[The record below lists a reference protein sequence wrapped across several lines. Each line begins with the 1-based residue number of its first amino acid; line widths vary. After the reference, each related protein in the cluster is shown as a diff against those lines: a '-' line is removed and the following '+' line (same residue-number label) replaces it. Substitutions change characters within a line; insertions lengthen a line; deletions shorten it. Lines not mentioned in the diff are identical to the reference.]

1 MRTRLLVAV
10 AALSILASPA
20 PRAQQTSSFTIA
32 QVLSAPFASELVA
45 APTGQKVA
53 WVFNER
59 GARNVWVAEG
69 PSFEARAVTRFT
81 GDNGQEMTA
90 LEWSPDG
97 SRIVFV
103 RGGAANRAG
112 ELPNPTSDPAGVEQA
127 VWVVAAGGGEPRKLA
142 AGAGPAISP
151 KGDLVA
157 FVQRGQI
164 WLAGLDGLP
173 EPSQVAKARGNAS
186 SLRWSPD
193 GSQLAF
199 VSGRGTHAFIGV
211 FTVSTRALSFI
222 DPSVDN
228 DTEPTWSPD
237 GRSIALVRRA
247 VDRDQLPFHEE
258 REGEPWTIRVVDVS
272 TGVGR
277 EVWKADKGPGSV
289 FQPVTG
295 PSLIWTADNQLVF
308 PWERSGWKNLYAMPA
323 AGGRA
328 TLLTPG
334 KFEVEDV
341 ILAPDN
347 QTIVFN
353 SNQDDID
360 RRHVWRVKPGAAP
373 EAVTRQGQGIEWQP
387 APLPD
392 GRMAFLQSDA
402 RRPGRPVLA
411 SEARPTVFEGASRI
425 VPVTTFRELGPN
437 PRPSTFP
444 VDALVQ
450 PEAVTV
456 TAADGMRIP
465 AQLFLP
471 RSHGAN
477 EKHPAVIFFHGG
489 SRRQM
494 LLGWH
499 YRDYYHNAYAFNQY
513 LASRGYVVLSVN
525 YRSGIGY
532 GLNFREALNYGA
544 NGASEYNDVVGA
556 GLFLKAHPYV
566 DPARIGLWG
575 GSYGGYLTA
584 MGLARASDMFSV
596 GVDVHGVHDW
606 NVAIRNFAPSFNP
619 EARAEVARRA
629 FLSSPMASIDTWRS
643 PVLVIHGDDDRNV
656 PFSETVDLVEKLR
669 QRNVHVEQLI
679 FPDEV
684 HGFLLHER
692 WIKAYEASAAFLDRY
707 LKPRATTSQQ

>member
-1 MRTRLLVAV
+1 MVTRRL
-10 AALSILASPA
+10 AALAALCLLLSPLTH
-20 PRAQQTSSFTIA
+20 AQPSSFTIA

-45 APTGQKVA
+45 APTGQRLA

-59 GARNVWVAEG
+59 GARNIWVAEG
-69 PSFEARAVTRFT
+69 PAFEARALTRYT
-81 GDNGQEMTA
+81 GDNGQEMAGLT
-90 LEWSPDG
+90 WTPDG

-127 VWVVAAGGGEPRKLA
+127 VWVVPASGGEPRKIA
-142 AGAGPAISP
+142 AGAGAAVAPT
-151 KGDLVA
+151 GNLVA

-164 WLAGLDGLP
+164 WLAGIDGTP
-173 EPSQVAKARGNAS
+173 AAAQIVKARGNAG

-211 FTVSTRALSFI
+211 FNVSTHALTFL
-222 DPSVDN
+222 DPSVDS
-228 DTEPTWSPD
+228 DTEPAWSPD
-237 GRSIALVRRA
+237 GKALAFVRRP

-258 REGEPWTIRVVDVS
+258 RAGEPWSVRIVDLA
-272 TGVGR
+272 TGSGR
-277 EVWKADKGPGSV
+277 DVWKAEPGPGSV
-289 FQPVTG
+289 FQAITG
-295 PSLIWTADNQLVF
+295 DSLLWTADNQLVF
-308 PWERSGWKNLYAMPA
+308 PWERDGWKHLYAVPA
-323 AGGRA
+323 AGGKA
-328 TLLTPG
+328 ALLTPG
-334 KFEVEDV
+334 EFEVEDV
-341 ILAPDN
+341 ALALDGK
-347 QTIVFN
+347 TIVFN
-353 SNQDDID
+353 SNQGDID
-360 RRHVWRVKPGAAP
+360 RRHVWRVKPGAAV
-373 EAVTRQGQGIEWQP
+373 EALSKGRGIEWQP
-387 APLPD
+387 APLPNGD
-392 GRMAFLQSDA
+392 VAFLRADA
-402 RRPGRPVLA
+402 RRPGRPVVVVKGA
-411 SEARPTVFEGASRI
+411 EQEVARAATPQ
-425 VPVTTFRELGPN
+425 
-437 PRPSTFP
+437 TFP
-444 VDALVQ
+444 ADALIEPQ
-450 PEAVTV
+450 AVTV
-456 TAADGMRIP
+456 TAADGMAIP

-471 RSHGAN
+471 RAHGSN

-499 YRDYYHNAYAFNQY
+499 YRDYYHYAYGFNQY

-525 YRSGIGY
+525 YRSGTGY

-544 NGASEYNDVVGA
+544 NGASEYSDVIGA

-566 DPARIGLWG
+566 DPARLGLWG

-584 MGLARASDMFSV
+584 MGLSRASDMFSV
-596 GVDVHGVHDW
+596 GVDLHGVHDW

-619 EARAEVARRA
+619 EARADVARRA
-629 FLSSPMASIDTWRS
+629 FQSSPMASIDGWRS

-692 WIKAYEASAAFLDRY
+692 WVKAYAAAADFLDRY
-707 LKPRATTSQQ
+707 LKPRATSIQQ